1 MARKVKPINPEQR
14 YCSPRQAAK
23 VLGISEYL
31 IYKSYHA
38 GEIPGARELGGRVL
52 IPVGW
57 VYGNGTNEVPRHR
70 RDGEG
75 VR

>member
-14 YCSPRQAAK
+14 YCAPRQAAK

-52 IPVGW
+52 IPVMW
-57 VYGNGTNEVPRHR
+57 VYGNETNE
-70 RDGEG
+70 G
-75 VR
+75 VHSRLDEQGTQ